1 MIPSEP
7 STRVFMAE
15 YLNAQSWPY
24 CSEQRGDIA
33 RYGLNKLP
41 ACTRGHRYLHYGYF
55 IFTEPLMLIDPRWL
69 LRNKHRGCIV
79 MHKPAYSA
87 FHELHEL
94 HEAQQALM
102 IRLRNSLNGLRGMEQ
117 LPG

>member
-1 MIPSEP
+1 
-7 STRVFMAE
+7 
-15 YLNAQSWPY
+15 
-24 CSEQRGDIA
+24 
-33 RYGLNKLP
+33 
-41 ACTRGHRYLHYGYF
+41 
-55 IFTEPLMLIDPRWL
+55 
-69 LRNKHRGCIV
+69 

-117 LPG
+117 LPGWSDGDDDFRVGLGIRPSWVVYRWAHQVESRRISGINSVSRN